1 MKAVAALIALLL
13 LCGSSIY
20 SAPPPQAQRRAASVS
35 IYDGYKTPAA
45 ILRGIARAESDE
57 TDSAIGDD
65 GISIGRMQLNERFHA
80 LRAAAWGEY
89 DPRNPFD
96 AIRIADHILQ
106 DDYGYFHSWPLAV
119 AAYRQGI
126 AGVLRDGATMW
137 YVERVRAKGAL
148 GL

>member
-1 MKAVAALIALLL
+1 MRAWPLALLL

-57 TDSAIGDD
+57 IDSAIGDD

-80 LRAAAWGEY
+80 PRAAAWGEY

-106 DDYGYFHSWPLAV
+106 VNFRALGSWNLAI
-119 AAYRQGI
+119 AAYRQGVD
-126 AGVLRDGATMW
+126 GVRRNGPARW
-137 YVERVRAKGAL
+137 YIERVRR
-148 GL
+148 